1 MDDVP
6 EKLDGAIVR
15 WVAPAT
21 PGRVGHNYE
30 TGEPVAIAY
39 YAISQYERDGQ
50 RAYLFGVS
58 ADHEV
63 VADTLWDSIEEAK
76 SVAANSSMASPSTW
90 QARG

>member
-6 EKLDGAIVR
+6 EKLDGAMVL

-21 PGRVGHNYE
+21 PGQIGHDYE
-30 TGEPVAIAY
+30 TGERVPIAY
-39 YAISQYERDGQ
+39 YAIAQYGGDGH

-63 VADTLWDSIEEAK
+63 VADTLWDNIEEAK
-76 SVAANSSMASPSTW
+76 SVAANSSMASPSMW
-90 QARG
+90 RMRG